1 MLSIKQRLFLCL
13 VIVSGARAVQSNI
26 GAPIDKAQN
35 VASVPAGKAVKAP
48 EVKTPVLSMALID
61 IQDVINKTQVD
72 KEFVEA
78 LIGKQQEFQQEL
90 KAKGEEIQKKEQN
103 LKAKASALSA
113 DALKKLYEEL
123 DDIRVQANRLAE
135 RRQKE
140 LQQEEMNT
148 RFKVF
153 KTIQDFAQQLLKSKP
168 GVKVIFEKNSV
179 LAFDAAIDMTE
190 ELVKIIKDDLA
201 EKEAAKKKKAAA
213 AEKEIAPAP
222 KTSKLAAAAAA

>member
-1 MLSIKQRLFLCL
+1 MLSIKQQLFLCL
-13 VIVSGARAVQSNI
+13 VFVSATRAAQSNI
-26 GAPIDKAQN
+26 SSVADKGQN
-35 VASVPAGKAVKAP
+35 ISASAEKTVKAP
-48 EVKTPVLSMALID
+48 EVKAPNILIILVD
-61 IQDVINKTQVD
+61 IQDIINKTQVD
-72 KEFVEA
+72 KEFVED
-78 LIGKQQEFQQEL
+78 LINKQQEFQKEL

-153 KTIQDFAQQLLKSKP
+153 KTIQDYAQELLKNKP
-168 GVKVIFEKNSV
+168 GVKVILEKNSV
-179 LAFDAAIDMTE
+179 LAFDHSIDMTD
-190 ELVKIIKDDLA
+190 ELTKVIKDDLA
-201 EKEAAKKKKAAA
+201 KKEAAKKKVAAA
-213 AEKEIAPAP
+213 KKETESAP
-222 KTSKLAAAAAA
+222 KTSKLAASAAA

>member
-1 MLSIKQRLFLCL
+1 MLSIKQQLFLCL
-13 VIVSGARAVQSNI
+13 VFVSATRAAQSNI
-26 GAPIDKAQN
+26 SSVADKGQN
-35 VASVPAGKAVKAP
+35 ISASAEKTVKAP
-48 EVKTPVLSMALID
+48 EVKAPNILIILVD
-61 IQDVINKTQVD
+61 IQDIINKTQVD
-72 KEFVEA
+72 KEFVED
-78 LIGKQQEFQQEL
+78 LINKQQEFQKEL

-153 KTIQDFAQQLLKSKP
+153 KTIQDYAQELLKNKP
-168 GVKVIFEKNSV
+168 GVKVNLEKNSV
-179 LAFDAAIDMTE
+179 LAFDHSIDMTD
-190 ELVKIIKDDLA
+190 ELTKVIKDDLA
-201 EKEAAKKKKAAA
+201 KKEAAKKKVAAA
-213 AEKEIAPAP
+213 KKETESAP
-222 KTSKLAAAAAA
+222 KTSKLAASAAA